1 MTTSTTRL
9 ILVCVGVLA
18 VCGLVAAVVPAH
30 AAPLTPQTEPGDPLD
45 PRTYAP
51 DSTPFLA
58 VAATGVQ
65 KYACQANGTWL
76 FTDPVAVLHKPTR
89 ARNPIGTHYLNFATG
104 RPVWESRDG
113 STVEAARKATAPA
126 GTGNIPALLLQA
138 VVTTGGSD
146 GNRLS
151 GTTWVQRLNTAGGVA
166 PAGACT
172 PGDTSAVPYTADY
185 VFWKVDVGERG
196 RVRRLS
202 GTGPGG
208 QHRPA
213 STRLAAVGGAC
224 HRTPHDCT
232 RDSRRRARAARPRP
246 GRRPCTRPSSRAR

>member
-9 ILVCVGVLA
+9 ILVCVGLLA
-18 VCGLVAAVVPAH
+18 VCGLVGAAVPAH

-76 FTDPVAVLHKPTR
+76 FTDPVAGLYKPAR
-89 ARNPIGTHYLNFATG
+89 DRNPIGTHYLNFATG
-104 RPVWESRDG
+104 RPIWESRDG
-113 STVEAARKATAPA
+113 SSVEAARKASAPA

-138 VVTTGGSD
+138 IVTTGGSD
-146 GNRLS
+146 GDRLS
-151 GTTWVQRLNTAGGVA
+151 GTTWVQRLNTSGGVA

-172 PGDTSAVPYTADY
+172 PGDTIAVPYTADY
-185 VFWKVDVGERG
+185 VFWRAT
-196 RVRRLS
+196 S
-202 GTGPGG
+202 
-208 QHRPA
+208 A
-213 STRLAAVGGAC
+213 SE
-224 HRTPHDCT
+224 DES
-232 RDSRRRARAARPRP
+232 DD
-246 GRRPCTRPSSRAR
+246 